1 MKGLFV
7 FMLFHFC
14 CSAVKSQELF
24 LFTNPASNVPKNTFV
39 ARGMNSF
46 FQRSI
51 DKSISYHFMPEIEFG
66 LSKKMM
72 IIANGF
78 ISNEQ
83 DKVTLEG
90 ASLLTQ
96 YRFLSKDASKR
107 HFRMAVWS
115 RCALNSADIHQE
127 EIELNG
133 HNSGVRIG
141 MTATQL
147 LHKTAIS
154 STISFQKALNN
165 FENKIPTNY
174 SSQTVDF
181 TLSLGQLVLP
191 KTYKNFNQT
200 NVNVMVEMLAQ
211 THPANGNTFL
221 DIAPVLQ
228 FIFKS
233 KARLDIAYRRQ
244 LFSSIYRTQANGIV
258 VNFQYAFFNL
268 GKK

>member
-7 FMLFHFC
+7 FVLFQFC
-14 CSAVKSQELF
+14 CSTVKSQELF
-24 LFTNPASNVPKNTFV
+24 LFTNPASNVSKNTLV

-51 DKSISYHFMPEIEFG
+51 DKSISFHFMPEIEFG
-66 LSKKMM
+66 VSKKMM

-83 DKVTLEG
+83 NKVTVEG
-90 ASLLTQ
+90 ASLLAQ
-96 YRFLSKDASKR
+96 YRFLSKDGSKR
-107 HFRMAVWS
+107 HFRMALWS
-115 RCALNSADIHQE
+115 RFALNSAEIHQE

-133 HNSGVRIG
+133 HNSGIRIG
-141 MTATQL
+141 LTATQL

-154 STISFQKALNN
+154 STISFQNAIDN

-200 NVNVMVEMLAQ
+200 NVNVMVEMLGQ
-211 THPANGNTFL
+211 MHLSNGNTFL

-233 KARLDIAYRRQ
+233 RARLDIAYRRQ
-244 LFSSIYRTQANGIV
+244 LYSSIYRTQPNGIA

>member
-1 MKGLFV
+1 MKGWYVFV
-7 FMLFHFC
+7 LMHFW
-14 CSAVKSQELF
+14 CSAAKSQELF
-24 LFTNPASNVPKNTFV
+24 LFTNPASNVPKNTLV

-46 FQRSI
+46 FQRSL

-66 LSKKMM
+66 LTKKIMV
-72 IIANGF
+72 IANGF
-78 ISNEQ
+78 VSNEQ
-83 DKVTLEG
+83 NKVKMEG
-90 ASLLTQ
+90 GSLLTQ
-96 YRFLSKDASKR
+96 YRFLSKDASKQ

-115 RCALNSADIHQE
+115 RFALNNADIHQE

-147 LHKTAIS
+147 LYKTAIS
-154 STISFQKALNN
+154 STISFQKALDN
-165 FENKIPTNY
+165 FENKLPSNY

-181 TLSLGQLVLP
+181 TLSVGQLVLP

-200 NVNVMVEMLAQ
+200 NVNVMLEVLGQ
-211 THPANGNTFL
+211 THPSNGNTFL

-244 LFSSIYRTQANGIV
+244 VFSSLYRTQANGIV

-268 GKK
+268 TKK

>member
-7 FMLFHFC
+7 FVLFQFC

-24 LFTNPASNVPKNTFV
+24 LFTNPASNVPKNTLV

-51 DKSISYHFMPEIEFG
+51 DKSISFHFMPEIEFG
-66 LSKKMM
+66 VSKKMM

-83 DKVTLEG
+83 NKVTVEG
-90 ASLLTQ
+90 ASLLAQ
-96 YRFLSKDASKR
+96 YRFLSKDGSKK
-107 HFRMAVWS
+107 HFRMAMWS
-115 RCALNSADIHQE
+115 RFSMNSADIHQE

-154 STISFQKALNN
+154 STISFQKALDN
-165 FENKIPTNY
+165 FENKIPINY

-200 NVNVMVEMLAQ
+200 NVNIMVEMLGQ
-211 THPANGNTFL
+211 THPVNGNTFL

-233 KARLDIAYRRQ
+233 RARLDIAYRRQ
-244 LFSSIYRTQANGIV
+244 IYSSIYRTQPNGIV

>member
-1 MKGLFV
+1 MP
-7 FMLFHFC
+7 
-14 CSAVKSQELF
+14 AKSLGFRDMNGFF
-24 LFTNPASNVPKNTFV
+24 LEKDGKLN
-39 ARGMNSF
+39 
-46 FQRSI
+46 
-51 DKSISYHFMPEIEFG
+51 YHNMPELMWGINKEW
-66 LSKKMM
+66 MVH
-72 IIANGF
+72 AQGF
-78 ISNEQ
+78 ISNRQ
-83 DKVTLEG
+83 DGGFETEG
-90 ASLLTQ
+90 GSIYAK
-96 YRFLSKDASKR
+96 YRFFSKDELKK
-107 HFRMAVWS
+107 HFRMAMWS
-115 RCALNSADIHQE
+115 RFSMNSADIHQE

-154 STISFQKALNN
+154 STISFQKALDN
-165 FENKIPTNY
+165 FENKIPINY

-200 NVNVMVEMLAQ
+200 NVNVMVEMLGQ
-211 THPANGNTFL
+211 THPSNGNTFL

-233 KARLDIAYRRQ
+233 RARLDIAYRRQ
-244 LFSSIYRTQANGIV
+244 LYSSIYRTQPNGIV